1 MLRLLRTPI
10 ALVFT
15 GLTLT
20 SPASAQDRD
29 AVLRVMTAAA
39 DWQLAHPSEH
49 APDDWTQATFYIG
62 VMALAAVTD
71 SPKYVDAMRAMGEK
85 NQWRPGPRPGHADD
99 YAVVATYARLYGIDK
114 DRRQLAP
121 SRALFDFLAARRYD
135 EPLAWGNSIET
146 RELAWCDALFMGPP
160 AMAAVSAATGDRKY
174 LDLANRLWWKTT
186 DYLYD
191 REERLYFRDSRYF
204 DVREKNGKK
213 VFWSRGNG
221 WVFAGLARL
230 LQDMPPEYPER
241 ARFLALYREMAATV
255 AALQGADGYWRSSL
269 LDPDSRPNPETS
281 GTALFTFGLA
291 WGINNAVLPRATY
304 EPHVRR
310 GWGAIVSAVRPD
322 GMLGWVQRIGAE
334 PGATTA
340 ETTEVYGVGAL
351 LLAGSEIV
359 RMATPRPAAAERAL
373 ALGPFSVMQKARVA
387 PSGDKHDFLTLAPYW
402 WPDPT
407 KPGGLPYVR
416 RDGEVNPESKR
427 ETDDGPFAQMATTV
441 TALAAAFRETRD
453 ERFAA
458 RATVLLRVWFLDPP
472 TRMNPNLDYGQG
484 VPGRSTGRGEG
495 IISTRR
501 LVDIV
506 DAARL
511 LAGSPSW
518 TARDREQFQ
527 AWCAAYATWL
537 QTSRNGREE
546 SGALNNHGTWYEAQL
561 AALLLYT
568 GRQDEAKTRL
578 EKAKVRLAAQIEPD
592 GRQPLELARTRSWSY
607 SVMNLDGWF
616 TVARL
621 AKEAGVDVWNYRT
634 GDGRSLR
641 GALDYLIPFAGGA
654 APWPYAQITPF
665 ASNDL
670 VPLLDQAAD
679 AWHADDYRALAAG
692 LRAMSR

>member
-1 MLRLLRTPI
+1 
-10 ALVFT
+10 
-15 GLTLT
+15 
-20 SPASAQDRD
+20 
-29 AVLRVMTAAA
+29 
-39 DWQLAHPSEH
+39 
-49 APDDWTQATFYIG
+49 
-62 VMALAAVTD
+62 MALAGVTD

-99 YAVVATYARLYGIDK
+99 YAVIATYARLYAIDK
-114 DRRQLAP
+114 DRRKLAP
-121 SRALFDFLAARRYD
+121 ARALFNFLAARKYD
-135 EPLAWGNSIET
+135 EPLTWGNSIET

-191 REERLYFRDSRYF
+191 KDEQLYFRDSRYF

-221 WVFAGLARL
+221 WVIAGLARL
-230 LQDMPPEYPER
+230 LAGHARRLSGPRALPGALSRDGGQGRGAAGRGRLLAVEPARPGQPAESGDERHRLLRLR
-241 ARFLALYREMAATV
+241 ARLGHQQRRPRSRDLRAAR
-255 AALQGADGYWRSSL
+255 AARLGRDGQR
-269 LDPDSRPNPETS
+269 RP
-281 GTALFTFGLA
+281 A
-291 WGINNAVLPRATY
+291 
-304 EPHVRR
+304 
-310 GWGAIVSAVRPD
+310 D
-322 GMLGWVQRIGAE
+322 GMLGWVQRIGDE

-340 ETTEVYGVGAL
+340 DTTEVYGVGAL

-407 KPGGLPYVR
+407 KPGGLPYIR

-427 ETDDGPFAQMATTV
+427 DTDDGPFAQMATTV
-441 TALAAAFRETRD
+441 TTLAAAFRETRD

-458 RATVLLRVWFLDPP
+458 RAALLLRVWFLDPP

-484 VPGRSTGRGEG
+484 VPGRNTGRGEG
-495 IISTRR
+495 IIATRR

-518 TARDREQFQ
+518 TARDRERFQ

-546 SGALNNHGTWYEAQL
+546 SAAAQQPRHVVRGAARRAAAVYRKTRRSEDATREGEGEAGR
-561 AALLLYT
+561 ADRT
-568 GRQDEAKTRL
+568 GRPAAPGARAHAIVELQRDEPRWLVHGGAPGEGSGRGRVELPHRL
-578 EKAKVRLAAQIEPD
+578 
-592 GRQPLELARTRSWSY
+592 
-607 SVMNLDGWF
+607 
-616 TVARL
+616 
-621 AKEAGVDVWNYRT
+621 T
-634 GDGRSLR
+634 GDRCGARSTISCRSPAARPVAARADHPLRAERSGAAAGPGRRCVAGRRVPRGR
-641 GALDYLIPFAGGA
+641 GAASRDSALKKAGELPPHTSAESGA
-654 APWPYAQITPF
+654 NP
-665 ASNDL
+665 
-670 VPLLDQAAD
+670 AD
-679 AWHADDYRALAAG
+679 AFVLAQDNMRPQAIPAPETRQY
-692 LRAMSR
+692 LR